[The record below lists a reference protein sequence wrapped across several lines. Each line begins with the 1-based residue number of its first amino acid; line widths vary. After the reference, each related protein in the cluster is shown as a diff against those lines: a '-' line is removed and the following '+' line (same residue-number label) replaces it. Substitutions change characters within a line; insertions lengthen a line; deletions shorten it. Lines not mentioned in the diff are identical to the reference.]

1 MEDIMQIKT
10 SWARN
15 LIAKIAMKAMKAAGY
30 DIKLQIDD
38 LEVHGSDS
46 KEYLTAKVE
55 ATVMVEKS
63 DINKWL
69 KG

>member
-1 MEDIMQIKT
+1 MEDIVNIKT

-15 LIAKIAMKAMKAAGY
+15 LIAKIAMKALKAAGY
-30 DIKLQIDD
+30 DVKLQIDN
-38 LEVHGSDS
+38 LEIRGSDS
-46 KEYLTAKVE
+46 KEYLTASVE

>member
-15 LIAKIAMKAMKAAGY
+15 LIARIAMKAMKAAGY

>member
-1 MEDIMQIKT
+1 MEDIVNIKS

-15 LIAKIAMKAMKAAGY
+15 LIAKIAMKALKAAGY
-30 DIKLQIDD
+30 DVKLQIN
-38 LEVHGSDS
+38 EFEIHGSDS
-46 KEYLTAKVE
+46 KEYLTASVE

>member
-1 MEDIMQIKT
+1 MEDIVNIKT

-15 LIAKIAMKAMKAAGY
+15 LIAKIAMKALKAAGY
-30 DIKLQIDD
+30 DVKLQIDN
-38 LEVHGSDS
+38 LEIHGSDS
-46 KEYLTAKVE
+46 KEYLTASVE

>member
-1 MEDIMQIKT
+1 MEDIMHIKT

-15 LIAKIAMKAMKAAGY
+15 LMAKVAMKALKAAGY

-38 LEVHGSDS
+38 LEIHGSDS
-46 KEYLTAKVE
+46 KEYLTAKID